1 MASYWRYLPLKEYN
15 ALLMITAASA
25 GLSVPESGSS
35 TKRGSTVSH
44 CTKLLTPRI
53 SFTDDTIG
61 KISRVYS
68 KRGDRSSYRLISL
81 IRGIAFVA
89 IVKIFF
95 RKIRYLEYI
104 STLSCTCFCALRF
117 LFISIPV
124 LWSSLQ
130 RAIVKF
136 VINRYSDNRSFH

>member
-15 ALLMITAASA
+15 ALLMITAAST
-25 GLSVPESGSS
+25 GLSVPESGTS

-61 KISRVYS
+61 KISRIYS
-68 KRGDRSSYRLISL
+68 KRGDQSSYRLISL

-89 IVKIFF
+89 IERSPLGKIATWNTLVRYRALAFVLFDFF
-95 RKIRYLEYI
+95 P
-104 STLSCTCFCALRF
+104 F
-117 LFISIPV
+117 LF
-124 LWSSLQ
+124 LYSSLPY
-130 RAIVKF
+130 KELSSNF
-136 VINRYSDNRSFH
+136 S